1 MAQFRI
7 DSHQYLPQEKTLFEV
22 VMLADQYGN
31 QVGPANPTGTSVDA
45 FGRARMSTP
54 MTLFDSFNR
63 YQDNGKTAT
72 ANSAGGT
79 FSFNANTST
88 IDCAVTTA
96 SGAYVYKETTR
107 VFAYQPGKSL
117 QILTTFVMNPPKDN
131 LRQRVG
137 YFGTDNG
144 FYLERYDASGIRF
157 VKRSRATGAV
167 VDTLVEKADWN
178 IDKMDG
184 TGRSG
189 LTLNLDYPQIMF
201 IDIEWLGVGTARL
214 GFVVN
219 GAFIHCH
226 SFHHSNLSDAPSGAY
241 MQTAC
246 LPLRHEIE
254 NTSTTTN
261 NSILKIICS
270 TVISEGGY
278 ELRGR
283 MRTVGM
289 DTPTS
294 NNYTLTSLNTYYPVC
309 SIRLKSDKLDAIV
322 VPKHIALVGTTAS
335 DYRYK
340 LISGANVTGGT
351 WVSAG
356 SDSAVEYNINAT
368 SMSGGSEFQSSYLF
382 STGSQ
387 SLTATLEDGSFKFQ
401 LERNSFTSTPTNFT
415 LVVASKANGDKVL
428 AGMDWE
434 EIT

>member
-1 MAQFRI
+1 MAQFRK
-7 DSHQYLPQEKTLFEV
+7 DTRAFLEQEKTIFEV
-22 VMLADQYGN
+22 MMLADQYGN
-31 QVGPANPTGTSVDA
+31 PVGSANPSGMSVDA
-45 FGRARMSTP
+45 FGRARVSTP

-96 SGAYVYKETTR
+96 SGAYVYKETNK

-117 QILTTFVMNPPKDN
+117 QILTTFVMNPPKSN

-137 YFGTDNG
+137 YFGADNG
-144 FYLERYDASGIRF
+144 FYLERYDANGIRF
-157 VKRSRATGAV
+157 VKRSRATGA
-167 VDTLVEKADWN
+167 LVNTPAEKADWN

-214 GFVVN
+214 GFVIN
-219 GAFIHCH
+219 GAYIHCH

-254 NTSTTTN
+254 NTSTTAN
-261 NSILKIICS
+261 SSILKIICS

-283 MRTVGM
+283 MRTIGM

-368 SMSGGSEFQSSYLF
+368 SMSGGSELQSSYLI

-387 SLTATLEDGSFKFQ
+387 SLTAILEDGSFKFQ

-415 LVVASKANGDKVL
+415 LAVASKANGDKVL

>member
-7 DSHQYLPQEKTLFEV
+7 DSQQYLPQEKTLFEV

-31 QVGPANPTGTSVDA
+31 QVGPANPSGMSVDA
-45 FGRARMSTP
+45 FGRARTSTP
-54 MTLFDSFNR
+54 MTLYDSFNR

-117 QILTTFVMNPPKDN
+117 QILTTFVMNPPKAN

-167 VDTLVEKADWN
+167 VNTLVEKADWN

-261 NSILKIICS
+261 SSILKIICS

-368 SMSGGSEFQSSYLF
+368 SMSGGSELQSSYLV
-382 STGSQ
+382 STGTQ
-387 SLTATLEDGSFKFQ
+387 SLTAKLEDGSFKFQ

-415 LVVASKANGDKVL
+415 LAVASKSNGDKVL